1 MRSIL
6 SVFHNHVFI
15 YLSIFSIFINTSCS
29 EPEENSLGTYESVT
43 YKIDLEHNTKGLSPS
58 QYTIDSVC
66 SLSVPDSMGIFE
78 ISKFIVKE
86 GRIYAMD
93 SEITRRLL
101 VFDTNGN
108 YLFRLGD
115 RGRAQFE
122 YVGGPKDFFVDE
134 LDEIHVFDPIGLKI
148 VVFRKDGTIDRIV
161 RVNHTYPYSIG
172 VLTYK
177 RNLYCLYNTKVN
189 ADKPNIALLARDH
202 SGENRQELLYMDHD
216 DYFSSS
222 VQNFFKN
229 GDRLSHIPIMSD
241 SVLVFNKDSL
251 EKVVRFDF
259 GGKFLLKEHP
269 ELVTIQGRQNEIS
282 QYNGVWELSKYQETD
297 SLILLEYTY
306 NRKSMFWLYNK
317 QTKQIFNSN
326 QMLNGLC
333 PFYDFYLRDNQI
345 ISIVQKEMVD
355 FYKKK
360 LDDEE
365 FKKQLAKAPSQI
377 RDIIEGKI
385 PTPAIFFITI
395 K

>member
-1 MRSIL
+1 
-6 SVFHNHVFI
+6 
-15 YLSIFSIFINTSCS
+15 
-29 EPEENSLGTYESVT
+29 
-43 YKIDLEHNTKGLSPS
+43 
-58 QYTIDSVC
+58 
-66 SLSVPDSMGIFE
+66 
-78 ISKFIVKE
+78 
-86 GRIYAMD
+86 
-93 SEITRRLL
+93 
-101 VFDTNGN
+101 
-108 YLFRLGD
+108 
-115 RGRAQFE
+115 
-122 YVGGPKDFFVDE
+122 
-134 LDEIHVFDPIGLKI
+134 
-148 VVFRKDGTIDRIV
+148 
-161 RVNHTYPYSIG
+161 
-172 VLTYK
+172 
-177 RNLYCLYNTKVN
+177 
-189 ADKPNIALLARDH
+189 
-202 SGENRQELLYMDHD
+202 
-216 DYFSSS
+216 
-222 VQNFFKN
+222 
-229 GDRLSHIPIMSD
+229 MSD
-241 SVLVFNKDSL
+241 TVLVFNKDSL